1 MKKKTVLYIVVGLL
15 IILIMGAWAIDMHRM
30 SNNEPV
36 VFSTWGRKY
45 APPMVEDKL
54 KSSYLEVAENTV
66 AEIGRGTLKQAV
78 EISEEDANSLSEIIN
93 GSTWIEGTADCKSD
107 CVINLKGHMTYYHSD
122 CGTFNKYNL
131 AEMSTYSSKVQEV
144 DGKSLVLPEEDM
156 LIVNTILQK
165 YITLGSDKQISEFSY
180 TEDSAIYI
188 EGEPGIKTSGFVN
201 TSEVEINFENVVEQA
216 KKECTVKYYTTQTYF
231 DSSTGMWKVVFND
244 ENILGGDQTVYM
256 TENGV
261 TTLIVYGE

>member
-15 IILIMGAWAIDMHRM
+15 IILIIGAWAIDMHLM

-45 APPMVEDKL
+45 APPRHEDKL
-54 KSSYLEVAENTV
+54 KSSYLEVDENTV

-93 GSTWIEGTADCKSD
+93 SGSWIEGTADCKSD

-131 AEMSTYSSKVQEV
+131 AEMSMYSSKAQEV
-144 DGKSLVLPEEDM
+144 SGKSLVLSEEDKTT
-156 LIVNTILQK
+156 VNTILEK
-165 YITLGSDKQISEFSY
+165 YI
-180 TEDSAIYI
+180 
-188 EGEPGIKTSGFVN
+188 
-201 TSEVEINFENVVEQA
+201 
-216 KKECTVKYYTTQTYF
+216 
-231 DSSTGMWKVVFND
+231 
-244 ENILGGDQTVYM
+244 ILGIGS
-256 TENGV
+256 N
-261 TTLIVYGE
+261 